1 MTRRTLRFVLC
12 AAALAAGTLV
22 IHADDKITAGNAE
35 LQFQLGNL
43 LTEETRFREALDAYN
58 RALQTDDPDLQVR
71 ARAGKVKT
79 ALRIAEF
86 DLAQKEGEL
95 LRASAPSDPEALSLY
110 ADSLWSG
117 GLFDEADDVY
127 RQALSINKES
137 SRARFGVAR
146 SLATRSK
153 LGEAL
158 IEAQAAAAMAPRDG
172 EIYAEIGE
180 IYQRM
185 HRFDEAANAYNNFI
199 NLLPNKD
206 RSDKAAWTRS
216 QVKFLKAFEGR
227 NPVEIDPEDLEK
239 SHTIPFRLVDDK
251 IVVQARVNGG
261 RQQDFILDTGSEETV
276 ISRDTAQR
284 ANISAITY
292 TLSAGVGE
300 VGLRGLQLSRID
312 RLDIGDMQVRN
323 LPVLIKNPALR
334 GLPKREGESFS
345 PLSFGMSMLID
356 YQHRTTHD
364 WQKSSGARGRFAA
377 PADARPSSRDGAR
390 HAERHTADVFRRRHR
405 RGSDLDQCRDRR
417 ALQSDV
423 VPQDSVEGVRHIRVG
438 SRRIPAPWN
447 EPELRSDRIQEH
459 AARGA
464 ESARAERAP
473 RLRAWRHRR
482 PQLPQSLSS
491 GARHGPERVATTE
504 VLAPLVCSP
513 LLCDSARVHSNPDV
527 VFAQLGRKIS
537 VVNATVMM
545 YRPSAPLDTDSGC

>member
-1 MTRRTLRFVLC
+1 MMRWTLRSLLC
-12 AAALAAGTLV
+12 AAAVAAGTLV

-58 RALQTDDPDLQVR
+58 RALQTDDHDLQVR

-95 LRASAPSDPEALSLY
+95 LRASAPSDPEALALY
-110 ADSLWSG
+110 ADSLWSA
-117 GLFDEADDVY
+117 GLFDEADEVY
-127 RQALSINKES
+127 RSALAINKES

-153 LGEAL
+153 LDEAL

-172 EIYAEIGE
+172 EIHAEIGE

-227 NPVEIDPEDLEK
+227 TPVDIDPEDLAAP
-239 SHTIPFRLVDDK
+239 HTLPFRLVDDK
-251 IVVQARVNGG
+251 IVIQARVNGG

-284 ANISAITY
+284 ANITAITY

-312 RLDIGDMQVRN
+312 RLDIGDLQLRN

-356 YQHRTTHD
+356 YQRRQLTI
-364 WQKSSGARGRFAA
+364 GRNL
-377 PADARPSSRDGAR
+377 P
-390 HAERHTADVFRRRHR
+390 
-405 RGSDLDQCRDRR
+405 
-417 ALQSDV
+417 
-423 VPQDSVEGVRHIRVG
+423 
-438 SRRIPAPWN
+438 
-447 EPELRSDRIQEH
+447 EPESDSLRLPLRVHRLALVRGMLNSTRPTYFVVDTGGEVISISAATAGHFNQGAYRKIPLKVYGTSGWDRDAFLLPGMNLNFDQIEYKNMPLVVLNL
-459 AARGA
+459 
-464 ESARAERAP
+464 RAP
-473 RLRAWRHRR
+473 SVLLGFELGGIVGHNF
-482 PQLPQSLSS
+482 LS
-491 GARHGPERVATTE
+491 HYRVA
-504 VLAPLVCSP
+504 
-513 LLCDSARVHSNPDV
+513 
-527 VFAQLGRKIS
+527 
-537 VVNATVMM
+537 
-545 YRPSAPLDTDSGC
+545 LDMDRSELRLQKF

>member
-1 MTRRTLRFVLC
+1 MMRWTLSLVLC
-12 AAALAAGTLV
+12 ATAVVAGTLV

-58 RALQTDDPDLQVR
+58 RALQTDDRDLQVR

-95 LRASAPSDPEALSLY
+95 LRAAAPADPEALALY
-110 ADSLWSG
+110 ADSLWSA
-117 GLFDEADDVY
+117 GLFDEADEVY
-127 RQALSINKES
+127 REALSINKES
-137 SRARFGVAR
+137 SRARFGLAR

-153 LGEAL
+153 LDEAL
-158 IEAQAAAAMAPRDG
+158 TEAQAAAAMSPRDG
-172 EIYAEIGE
+172 EIHAEIGE

-216 QVKFLKAFEGR
+216 QVKFLRAFEGR
-227 NPVEIDPEDLEK
+227 TPVEIDPEDLAVA
-239 SHTIPFRLVDDK
+239 HTMPFRLVDDK
-251 IVVQARVNGG
+251 IVIQVRVNGG

-312 RLDIGDMQVRN
+312 RLDIGDLQVRN

-356 YQHRTTHD
+356 YQRRQLTI
-364 WQKSSGARGRFAA
+364 GRNL
-377 PADARPSSRDGAR
+377 P
-390 HAERHTADVFRRRHR
+390 
-405 RGSDLDQCRDRR
+405 
-417 ALQSDV
+417 
-423 VPQDSVEGVRHIRVG
+423 
-438 SRRIPAPWN
+438 
-447 EPELRSDRIQEH
+447 EPESDSLRLPMRVHRLAMVRGMLNATRPTYFVVDTGGEVISISAATAGHFNQGAYRKIPLKVYGTSGWDRDAFLLPGMNLNFDQIEYKNMPLVVLNL
-459 AARGA
+459 
-464 ESARAERAP
+464 RAP
-473 RLRAWRHRR
+473 SVLLGFELGGIVGHNF
-482 PQLPQSLSS
+482 LS
-491 GARHGPERVATTE
+491 HYRVA
-504 VLAPLVCSP
+504 
-513 LLCDSARVHSNPDV
+513 
-527 VFAQLGRKIS
+527 
-537 VVNATVMM
+537 
-545 YRPSAPLDTDSGC
+545 LDMDRSELRLQKF

>member
-1 MTRRTLRFVLC
+1 MTRWTLRSLVC
-12 AAALAAGTLV
+12 AAALATGTLG
-22 IHADDKITAGNAE
+22 IDADDKITAGNAE

-58 RALQTDDPDLQVR
+58 RALQTDDHDLQVR
-71 ARAGKVKT
+71 ARAGKVKS

-95 LRASAPSDPEALSLY
+95 LRASAPGDPGALALY
-110 ADSLWSG
+110 ADSLWSA
-117 GLFDEADDVY
+117 GLFDEADEVY
-127 RQALSINKES
+127 REALAINKES
-137 SRARFGVAR
+137 SRARFGLAR

-153 LGEAL
+153 LDEAL
-158 IEAQAAAAMAPRDG
+158 TEAQAAAAMSPRDG
-172 EIYAEIGE
+172 EIHAEIGE

-227 NPVEIDPEDLEK
+227 IPVDIDQEDLSA
-239 SHTIPFRLVDDK
+239 SHTMPFRLVDDK
-251 IVVQARVNGG
+251 ILIQARVNGG

-312 RLDIGDMQVRN
+312 RLDIGDLQVRN

-356 YQHRTTHD
+356 YQRRQLTI
-364 WQKSSGARGRFAA
+364 GRNL
-377 PADARPSSRDGAR
+377 P
-390 HAERHTADVFRRRHR
+390 
-405 RGSDLDQCRDRR
+405 
-417 ALQSDV
+417 
-423 VPQDSVEGVRHIRVG
+423 
-438 SRRIPAPWN
+438 
-447 EPELRSDRIQEH
+447 EPESDSLRLPLRVHRLAMVRGVLNSTRPTYFVVDTGGEVISISAATAGHFNQTTYRKIPLKVFGTSGWDRDAFLLPGMNLNFDQIEYKNMPLVVLNL
-459 AARGA
+459 
-464 ESARAERAP
+464 RAP
-473 RLRAWRHRR
+473 SVLLGFELGGIVGHNF
-482 PQLPQSLSS
+482 LS
-491 GARHGPERVATTE
+491 HYRVA
-504 VLAPLVCSP
+504 
-513 LLCDSARVHSNPDV
+513 
-527 VFAQLGRKIS
+527 
-537 VVNATVMM
+537 
-545 YRPSAPLDTDSGC
+545 LDMDRSELRLQKF